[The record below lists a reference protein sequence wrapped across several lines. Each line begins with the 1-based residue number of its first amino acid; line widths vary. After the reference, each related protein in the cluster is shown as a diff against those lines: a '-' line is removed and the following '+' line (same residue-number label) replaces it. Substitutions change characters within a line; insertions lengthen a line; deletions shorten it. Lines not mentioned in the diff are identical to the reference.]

1 MGPPIMPASAM
12 RRPKTPNESLRSPT
26 PQQGTAKKRG
36 AMGSQVS
43 RRSSMSSFASEI
55 DERFNIRP
63 DQQAATHG
71 FQAGPG
77 TDPRMIQAITQTM
90 IGEFLWKYT
99 RKAGSKEM
107 STTRHRRY
115 FWVHPYTKTL
125 YWSEQDPQTAGRN
138 EIKAKSVA
146 IESVRVVSDDNPM
159 PPGLHRKSLEVT
171 TPGRKVKFTASTG
184 QRHETWFNAL
194 SYLLHRGEDQENGGA
209 YVTGNND
216 ITPADIAEFNVN
228 GYGARLVP
236 NDSRMSMSSYNSR
249 TTRGTAS
256 NRASQTARQSFN
268 PGTLLANSSQ
278 TGQIQGQSY
287 ATPGNQDTV
296 RRSRVDAP
304 QVADKDRTIRA
315 GSVSRITRMF
325 GSVTG
330 RARSDNAPDAGQL
343 SSQTRANVGD
353 SNSIY
358 DASVVSDGRRE
369 EEEQIRRQQEREHNP
384 GLEDVRACCD
394 GKSRFEEV
402 QEERTNR

>member
-1 MGPPIMPASAM
+1 M
-12 RRPKTPNESLRSPT
+12 RRPRTPSESMRAPT
-26 PQQGTAKKRG
+26 PSQGTARKRG
-36 AMGSQVS
+36 TVGSHMS
-43 RRSSMSSFASEI
+43 RRSSISSFASEL

-63 DQQAATHG
+63 NQQAGAPG

-107 STTRHRRY
+107 SSTRHRRY

-138 EIKAKSVA
+138 ESKAKSVA

-171 TPGRKVKFTASTG
+171 TPGRVVKFTASTG

-194 SYLLHRGEDQENGGA
+194 SYLLHRGEAQDQGGA
-209 YVTGNND
+209 YGSDDTD
-216 ITPADIAEFNVN
+216 ITPADLAEFSVN
-228 GYGARLVP
+228 GYGAHLVP

-249 TTRGTAS
+249 TTRGTTS
-256 NRASQTARQSFN
+256 NRASHAGRHSMAVGTMNSTQTGPTQAQTA
-268 PGTLLANSSQ
+268 G
-278 TGQIQGQSY
+278 Y
-287 ATPGNQDTV
+287 HYNQDMI
-296 RRSRVDAP
+296 RRSRQDMG

-315 GSVSRITRMF
+315 GSTSKLTRML
-325 GSVTG
+325 GSVAG
-330 RARSDNAPDAGQL
+330 RGKLDSMAGSMRT
-343 SSQTRANVGD
+343 SSQTRVNGGD
-353 SNSIY
+353 VNSIY
-358 DASVVSDGRRE
+358 NASVVSDGRRE
-369 EEEQIRRQQEREHNP
+369 EEEEEARRQQERENNP

-394 GKSRFEEV
+394 GELDPTILFSNV
-402 QEERTNR
+402 HD